1 MATYSKISF
10 MYNIWKGKIIEK
22 KKTGQWLPGDGNGS
36 RCLTANKHERTLWG
50 DENIQ
55 FL

>member
-22 KKTGQWLPGDGNGS
+22 KKKQVSGCQGMGMGV
-36 RCLTANKHERTLWG
+36 G
-50 DENIQ
+50 V
-55 FL
+55 